1 MDTLKAIQVFVSIAQ
16 HGNLTK
22 AAEHLNYSRAMV
34 SRYLEHLEHTFS
46 TRLFQRNTRKISL
59 TPAGEKALLYC
70 ENILQQQLLL
80 QELAAPEQHNGT
92 IRFTCGLFLF
102 ELGVAECI
110 RQFKRQHPHI
120 DFDVYLTE
128 NTMDLID
135 AQVDLALRITQ
146 KVADGLIARPV
157 CQIESVFCAH
167 PDYLKQHSPLLH
179 PRQLIQHECIAHHSQ
194 HQYWTLF
201 DNEQQ
206 PQNYPLNVTFKS
218 NDVNAL
224 YDMCLHAQGV
234 AMLPTLLVEKDLK
247 EKRLTPLF
255 KNFTAPELSVSV
267 VYASRQHLPR
277 ITQEFI
283 AFMIEKLD
291 FYLKPQN

>member
-1 MDTLKAIQVFVSIAQ
+1 M
-16 HGNLTK
+16 
-22 AAEHLNYSRAMV
+22 
-34 SRYLEHLEHTFS
+34 
-46 TRLFQRNTRKISL
+46 
-59 TPAGEKALLYC
+59 
-70 ENILQQQLLL
+70 
-80 QELAAPEQHNGT
+80 
-92 IRFTCGLFLF
+92 RFILF

-194 HQYWTLF
+194 HQYWTLLIM
-201 DNEQQ
+201 N
-206 PQNYPLNVTFKS
+206 NSLRTI
-218 NDVNAL
+218 L
-224 YDMCLHAQGV
+224 
-234 AMLPTLLVEKDLK
+234 
-247 EKRLTPLF
+247 
-255 KNFTAPELSVSV
+255 
-267 VYASRQHLPR
+267 
-277 ITQEFI
+277 
-283 AFMIEKLD
+283 
-291 FYLKPQN
+291 